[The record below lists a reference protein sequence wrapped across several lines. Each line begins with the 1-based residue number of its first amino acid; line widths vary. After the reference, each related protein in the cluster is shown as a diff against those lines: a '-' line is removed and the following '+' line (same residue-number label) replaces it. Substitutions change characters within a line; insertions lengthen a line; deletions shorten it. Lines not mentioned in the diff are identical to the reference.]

1 MVAVTNSCASSWTA
15 TCRHPIGDDG
25 TAGAGGWQAG
35 PVDQPT
41 GSAGTAYFVRPES
54 GTGPGV
60 LLLHSWWG
68 LTQSVKDLAHRLAD
82 SGFVV
87 LVPDLLEGRLP
98 ETSAEA
104 EVELADIDPN
114 ATAALLLSS
123 VVTLR
128 SQTDEP
134 DGPVAVLGFSMGAS
148 WALWLATRQPDSVR
162 SVVAYYG
169 SQDIDF
175 DALRAPVL
183 IHFADDDVLVSENEA
198 AYLEAQLR
206 LLDKDVEVIRH
217 PGTEHWFAEVTPAG
231 THHADAAEAAWAR
244 TVVHL
249 RR

>member
-1 MVAVTNSCASSWTA
+1 
-15 TCRHPIGDDG
+15 
-25 TAGAGGWQAG
+25 
-35 PVDQPT
+35 
-41 GSAGTAYFVRPES
+41 
-54 GTGPGV
+54 
-60 LLLHSWWG
+60 
-68 LTQSVKDLAHRLAD
+68 
-82 SGFVV
+82 
-87 LVPDLLEGRLP
+87 
-98 ETSAEA
+98 
-104 EVELADIDPN
+104 
-114 ATAALLLSS
+114 

>member
-1 MVAVTNSCASSWTA
+1 
-15 TCRHPIGDDG
+15 
-25 TAGAGGWQAG
+25 
-35 PVDQPT
+35 
-41 GSAGTAYFVRPES
+41 
-54 GTGPGV
+54 V

-68 LTQSVKDLAHRLAD
+68 LTASVKDTAHRLAD
-82 SGFVV
+82 AGFVV

-104 EVELADIDPN
+104 EVELADVDPN

-128 SQTDEP
+128 SQTDDP
-134 DGPVAVLGFSMGAS
+134 DGPVAVLGYSMGAS

-169 SQDIDF
+169 TQDIDF
-175 DALRAPVL
+175 DELTAPVL
-183 IHFADDDVLVSENEA
+183 VHFAERDALVSDNEA

-206 LLDKDVEVIRH
+206 LLHKDVEVIH
-217 PGTEHWFAEVTPAG
+217 HAGTSHWFAEETPAG

-249 RR
+249 RH